1 MSASNFNAS
10 SGSTASAG
18 VSSCLPRQ
26 ASRRDFLKF
35 SGHLAAASTLA
46 GIPPRIYA
54 GENNTIKL
62 ALVGCGGRGAG
73 AIADAFSTTGGPVKL
88 HAMAD
93 LFKSRLDGSLKNLK
107 EGFAD
112 KVDVPP
118 QRQFAGFDAYKKAID
133 CLKPGDVAVLAT
145 HAAFRPLHFEY
156 AVAKGVNV
164 FMEKSFAVDSPAVRR
179 LLKAADVSQQK
190 NLKVGVGFMWRHS
203 KARQEVIRRI
213 HDGAIG
219 QVHTLRIYRVHGPV
233 HCPRRPAGVNEL
245 VFQLQNPNSFTWVS
259 SGFFIDWH
267 CHNIDVACWAKGDW
281 PVSAQAMGGR
291 CYEQAGSQFD
301 HYTVEY
307 TFADGTKL
315 FAFSRH
321 MNGCWETY
329 SDYAHG
335 SKGSA
340 VIMTSLGAPKPRI
353 YKSHNMVPQELVWEY
368 GQEDCNPYIAEWQ
381 VLLDAIRQDKPHNE
395 ARRAGE
401 ANVTALMGRMAA
413 NTGQHI
419 TWEQAANSD
428 FQLVKDI
435 DNMTFDS
442 PAPIHEGPDGIYP
455 APQPGISKEC

>member
-1 MSASNFNAS
+1 
-10 SGSTASAG
+10 
-18 VSSCLPRQ
+18 
-26 ASRRDFLKF
+26 LKF

-62 ALVGCGGRGAG
+62 ALVGCGGRGTG

-353 YKSHNMVPQELVWEY
+353 YKSHNMVPQELVWQY
-368 GQEDCNPYIAEWQ
+368 GPEDCNPYIAEWQ

-413 NTGQHI
+413 HTGQHI
-419 TWEQAANSD
+419 TWEQVANSD